1 MYDMTIAFVN
11 CHLASKNLKARRQ
24 QYMDLVGRYSDG
36 ARWLGVGSSD
46 HRETCKFALLTGRM
60 VLVWCSAFRLGAKL
74 GGRGF
79 QLNEE
84 FHAVVRPQWVVAPAP
99 RMLD

>member
-1 MYDMTIAFVN
+1 MA
-11 CHLASKNLKARRQ
+11 
-24 QYMDLVGRYSDG
+24 
-36 ARWLGVGSSD
+36 LGGWGTGEVGSSD
-46 HRETCKFALLTGRM
+46 NRETCKLALLTGRM